1 MVEAI
6 LHTFTE
12 EEEATK
18 FALSEQIFAAPVNRD
33 LLYRVV
39 RAQLAGRRQGTA
51 STKKRGEVAGGGHKP
66 WRQKGSGRAR
76 HGTRRSPL
84 WVGGGIT
91 FGPKPRDYTVNLNK
105 KMRRGALAA
114 ALSTRITEEK
124 LILIDRIEFDAPK
137 TKAALSL
144 LKRVGKED
152 STLVVVGTG
161 EYNKITKKAFANIP
175 SVKCLPSHG
184 LNVYD
189 ILRYQGLLLTLSAL
203 EEIEERF
210 KNG

>member
-1 MVEAI
+1 MVEVPLYA
-6 LHTFTE
+6 FTGE
-12 EEEATK
+12 GDAAK
-18 FALSEQIFAAPVNRD
+18 FLLNEQIFAAPVNKD
-33 LLYRVV
+33 LLYRIV
-39 RAQLAGRRQGTA
+39 RTQLAGRRQGTA
-51 STKKRGEVAGGGHKP
+51 STKRRGEVAGGGRKP
-66 WRQKGSGRAR
+66 WRQKGTGRAR
-76 HGTRRSPL
+76 HGSRRSPL
-84 WVGGGIT
+84 WVGGGVS
-91 FGPKPRDYTVNLNK
+91 FGPKPRDYTIDLNK

-114 ALSTRITEEK
+114 ALSTRATEEK
-124 LILIDRIEFDAPK
+124 LILIDKVAFDVPK

-144 LKRVGKED
+144 LERVNQAD

-161 EYNKITKKAFANIP
+161 EYNKTTQKSFANIP

-210 KNG
+210 LNG

>member
-1 MVEAI
+1 MVEAT
-6 LHTFTE
+6 LYTFTG

-33 LLYRVV
+33 LLYRIV

-51 STKKRGEVAGGGHKP
+51 STKRRGEVAGGGRKP
-66 WRQKGSGRAR
+66 WKQKGSGRAR
-76 HGTRRSPL
+76 HGSRRSPL

-91 FGPKPRDYTVNLNK
+91 FGPKPRDYTINLNK

-114 ALSTRITEEK
+114 ALSTRMTDEK
-124 LILIDRIEFDAPK
+124 LILIDKIEFDVPK

-144 LKRVGKED
+144 LERVNRDD

-161 EYNKITKKAFANIP
+161 EYNKLVKKSFANIP
-175 SVKCLPSHG
+175 SVKCLPSRG

-203 EEIEERF
+203 KEIEERF
-210 KNG
+210 